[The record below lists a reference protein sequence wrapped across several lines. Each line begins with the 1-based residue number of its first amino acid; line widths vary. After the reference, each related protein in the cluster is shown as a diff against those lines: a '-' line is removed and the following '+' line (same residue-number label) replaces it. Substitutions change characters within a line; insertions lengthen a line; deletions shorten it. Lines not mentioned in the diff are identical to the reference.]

1 MNKALLVDFGGV
13 LVADLWPQ
21 AAADWGPRLGVEPG
35 EVLAAIF
42 GGNEEGVLV
51 GKTDMAE
58 WWEVVGRRLGIDRP
72 LLDELIEDLA
82 RREVW
87 DEELVAYLSEVK
99 DRAGITL
106 VSNCWPDTRHRI
118 EAVGGHG
125 VLDQLVL
132 SCEVGV
138 AKPDPGI
145 FEIALA
151 RSGVGP
157 EDALFVD
164 DMEIHVEAAR
174 GLGIAAHRHTG
185 AAGTIEVIDR
195 FLAGDA

>member
-1 MNKALLVDFGGV
+1 MKALLVDFGGV
-13 LVADLWPQ
+13 LVVDLWPK
-21 AAADWGPRLGVEPG
+21 AAADWGPRLGVEPKD
-35 EVLAAIF
+35 VLAAIF

-51 GKTDMAE
+51 GKTDLAE
-58 WWEVVGRRLGIDRP
+58 WWEVVGRRLGIGRVV
-72 LLDELIEDLA
+72 LDELIADLV

-87 DEELVAYLSEVK
+87 DEELVGYLARAR
-99 DRAGITL
+99 DRARVIL
-106 VSNCWPDTRHRI
+106 VSNAWPDTRHRI
-118 EAVGGHG
+118 EAVGGRG
-125 VLDQLVL
+125 VLDELVL

-164 DMEIHVEAAR
+164 DMEVHVEAAR
-174 GLGIAAHRHTG
+174 ELGLGAHRHTE
-185 AAGTIEVIDR
+185 AAATIEVIER
-195 FLAGDA
+195 FLSEGG